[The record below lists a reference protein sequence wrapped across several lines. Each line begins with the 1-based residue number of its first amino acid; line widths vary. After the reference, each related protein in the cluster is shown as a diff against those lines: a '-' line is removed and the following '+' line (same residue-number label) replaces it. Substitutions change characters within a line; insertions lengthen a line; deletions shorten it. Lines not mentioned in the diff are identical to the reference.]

1 MPQINRVR
9 VNNVKYN
16 NGTQIYDDF
25 KMNFSCSNT
34 LYDLANGG
42 GKSLLMLLLLQNL
55 IPNCH
60 LDEKQP
66 IEKLFRGK
74 DCSNVIHSL
83 IEWRL
88 DEGDKSGFKYMTTG
102 FCARKG
108 TETSENNENIKDTA
122 AFDYFNYCI
131 FYNTYNENDIN
142 NLSLQDSKEK
152 VTYNGLKKQLRALQ
166 SDNSFVVVSDI
177 FENKKGEYQRFISEH
192 GLYESEWEIIRGI
205 NKTEGHVRT
214 YFEQNYRTSRKVVED
229 LLIEKI
235 IQKAF
240 MAKTN
245 KENEEEDM
253 AKTLLDIKD
262 KILELSKKKSEISKF
277 DRQRDIVKDFINK
290 TNILVNV
297 YEEKDKVE
305 DAIVS
310 TYNTLKSNISIKYE
324 EQNALEE
331 ELYRINKD
339 AKEIEKNLE
348 TIKLQRMNH
357 KIDKTKE
364 DLFNLENK
372 FKSADFQFNEQK
384 KDFKLR
390 EAKNYFV
397 DFLESK
403 NKYDETNHLVL
414 NIFKANETLTKDL
427 NLLAYNKKVRD
438 DEKLKD
444 LNNKLSEAV
453 GKLNHLSVKIE
464 EASKEERDI
473 DKNTAVCESDI
484 SKSKIKLQL
493 LKDNVNVLKSQV
505 NIMLLGEID
514 SEIINYEKDR
524 TDSLEKIKENKLLFD
539 SLKEQSHNFK
549 INMAKYEEQLS
560 SMAGK
565 IKSYDELIKQ
575 YEIDK
580 IKAHKLLEVYSAVD
594 ILTLSSSLDIKY
606 KELLGI
612 IFGEEKELQELVDY
626 YTELNQDKPM
636 PSTKEI
642 LKVKEYINRNY
653 NEDGI
658 LGIEFLQGRT
668 LEEKEALLSKIPF
681 LPYSVIVTYNFNKL
695 LKDEKFKECD
705 FGNYAIPI
713 ISLEAVK
720 DKFDFSTNTL
730 IFAVKDRSKFINAD
744 KIKEEKGKIEGE
756 ILEKNNKLELLR
768 RNEETFKLDSS
779 YIKEF
784 KFSYDNKI
792 DLIKKDYDELRQQ
805 INSLEAERIICIKAI
820 DELKLQLETVELD
833 NKSIINKINSLEQD
847 LTLLRELK
855 ISLDGLNN
863 EEIILMELTE
873 GLKVLN
879 SRHMD
884 IKSLM
889 SSQTNEEKSELEI
902 KKVLEG
908 NIALIKH
915 EWEDSYKTYYT
926 KGQYEELDIS
936 DEELEAKFRGSKKA
950 LAEKSTDIKDKEEL
964 LKNYESNMEKNERET
979 IRRGYSIDRLYELKN
994 KNEISLT
1001 GEAELKKLKE
1011 MLQTMEDRAEALN
1024 KEIIISKG
1032 IKDKLQGTI
1041 ETLLSSFLDNFGEYV
1056 PIDIEEFLF
1065 KQYEEDNILSGKK
1078 LVSKKEE
1085 LLKLQIAIGKGI
1097 EALRVIIGDIEVT
1110 LRSSNIHKDKTKTK
1124 LEGIEDIK
1132 GYYVILE
1139 KDYAKACKK
1148 EKDSKLI
1155 FESGKDKNIK
1165 TLKEIGAM
1173 DLAEEF
1179 SRSINV
1185 PTVIEKCRELVD
1197 NLENIKELISLQK
1210 GKIENDIKDM
1220 EQIKDN
1226 FQNQCLQRCR
1236 DVKTELDRLPRL
1248 SRLNLNDE
1256 LIQIVSLQLPY
1267 VKEEQQ
1273 KLHMSEYIEG
1283 TIRKVDSIEDNL
1295 EKIKYIKN
1303 QLALKRLFSV
1313 IVSDMNN
1320 IVLKLYKRE
1329 RISEQSRVLK
1339 YEEAVGS
1346 TGQSQGIYIQF
1357 LISII
1362 NYIKNINSFNADNNK
1377 LRKTIFIDNPFG
1389 AAKDIYIWEPIF
1401 EFLKTNNVQ
1410 LIVPVRGATPAISG
1424 KFDVNYILGQKL
1436 IGDKQQTVV
1445 MEVRSQVSAG
1455 EVEFKK
1461 IEQEQLGLDNFY

>member
-16 NGTQIYDDF
+16 NGTQVYDDF

-74 DCSNVIHSL
+74 ECSNVIHSL

-88 DEGDKSGFKYMTTG
+88 DEGDKSGYKYMTTG

-108 TETSENNENIKDTA
+108 TETSGSNDTT

-142 NLSLQDSKEK
+142 NLSLQDNKEK
-152 VTYNGLKKQLRALQ
+152 ITYNGLKKQLRALQ
-166 SDNSFVVVSDI
+166 SENSFVVVADI
-177 FENKKGEYQRFISEH
+177 FENKKGEYQRFISQH

-245 KENEEEDM
+245 KENDEEDM

-277 DRQRDIVKDFINK
+277 DRQSEVVKDFINR
-290 TNILVNV
+290 TDTLVNV
-297 YEEKDKVE
+297 YEEKDKIE
-305 DAIVS
+305 EAIVS
-310 TYNTLKSNISIKYE
+310 TYNTLESNITTKYE
-324 EQNALEE
+324 EQNSIEE
-331 ELYRINKD
+331 ELYKINKET
-339 AKEIEKNLE
+339 KEIEKNLE
-348 TIKLQRMNH
+348 TIKLQKLNH
-357 KIDKTKE
+357 KLNKTEEELQVLK
-364 DLFNLENK
+364 NK
-372 FKSADFQFNEQK
+372 YESADVQFNALK
-384 KDFKLR
+384 KDLKFR

-397 DFLESK
+397 DFLENK
-403 NKYDETNHLVL
+403 NKYDETKQLLN
-414 NIFKANETLTKDL
+414 NIFKANETLTTDL
-427 NLLAYNKKVRD
+427 NLLAYNKKIRD
-438 DEKLKD
+438 EIKLKALNDKLGEALSKLRD
-444 LNNKLSEAV
+444 LSI
-453 GKLNHLSVKIE
+453 KIE
-464 EASKEERDI
+464 ESTKEERDI
-473 DKNTAVCESDI
+473 YKETAVCESEI
-484 SKSKIKLQL
+484 SKSKARVISLKERINL
-493 LKDNVNVLKSQV
+493 LRIQV
-505 NIMLLGEID
+505 NIMLLSEVD
-514 SEIINYEKDR
+514 SEINNCEKHR
-524 TDSLEKIKENKLLFD
+524 SDSFEKVEKNKFLLD
-539 SLKEQSHNFK
+539 SLKEQNYSFK
-549 INMAKYEEQLS
+549 IDITKHEEKLS
-560 SMAGK
+560 SITAKVNG
-565 IKSYDELIKQ
+565 YDNLIKQ
-575 YEIDK
+575 YNIDEIK
-580 IKAHKLLEVYSAVD
+580 MVKLLEVYSSVEV
-594 ILTLSSSLDIKY
+594 LSLSNSLDIKY

-612 IFGEEKELQELVDY
+612 IFEEEKKLQELVAY
-626 YTELNQDKPM
+626 YTGLNQDKPI
-636 PSTKEI
+636 PETKEI

-658 LGIEFLQGRT
+658 LGIEFLQGRPV
-668 LEEKEALLSKIPF
+668 EEKEELLSKIPF

-695 LKDEKFKECD
+695 LKDERFKEGD

-713 ISLEAVK
+713 ISLDSVKDKLDFNSNGLTFAVK
-720 DKFDFSTNTL
+720 DK
-730 IFAVKDRSKFINAD
+730 SKFINAE
-744 KIKEEKGKIEGE
+744 KIKEEKDRIERE
-756 ILEKNNKLELLR
+756 ILERKNNIELLR
-768 RNEETFKLDSS
+768 RNEETLKIDNS

-784 KFSYDNKI
+784 LFSYGNKI
-792 DLIKKDYDELRQQ
+792 EDIKKEYTELKHQ
-805 INSLEAERIICIKAI
+805 IGLLEAERITCIKAM
-820 DELKLQLETVELD
+820 DGLDLQLKNIEKE
-833 NKSIINKINSLEQD
+833 NKSLLNIMDSLDQD
-847 LTLLRELK
+847 LKVLRA
-855 ISLDGLNN
+855 
-863 EEIILMELTE
+863 
-873 GLKVLN
+873 LKVNLDKLNDEEKLLQDFAGNLKTLN
-879 SRHMD
+879 SRHME
-884 IKSLM
+884 IKNLM
-889 SSQTNEEKSELEI
+889 IFQSDQEKGDLEM
-902 KKVLEG
+902 KKVLGE
-908 NIALIKH
+908 NIDLINH
-915 EWEDSYKTYYT
+915 QWVDMYKTYYNDQ
-926 KGQYEELDIS
+926 QYEELCIT
-936 DEELEAKFRGSKKA
+936 DEELESKFRGSRKA
-950 LAEKSTDIKDKEEL
+950 LEEKSTDIKDKEEL

-979 IRRGYSIDRLYELKN
+979 IRRGYAIDRLYESKN
-994 KNEISLT
+994 RNEISVTVEEELRELEI
-1001 GEAELKKLKE
+1001 GLKSLKDQVEAIDKD
-1011 MLQTMEDRAEALN
+1011 MRST
-1024 KEIIISKG
+1024 IG
-1032 IKDKLQGTI
+1032 IKDKLQGNI
-1041 ETLLSSFLDNFGEYV
+1041 ETLISKFSDEFGDYE
-1056 PIDIEEFLF
+1056 PIEMEVFLF
-1065 KQYEEDNILSGKK
+1065 KQFEEDNILKEKK
-1078 LVSKKEE
+1078 LE
-1085 LLKLQIAIGKGI
+1085 LKREGLQKLQTTIGKGI
-1097 EALRVIIGDIEVT
+1097 EALRIIIADIEVT
-1110 LRSSNIHKDKTKTK
+1110 LRSNNIPKDKTKVM
-1124 LEGIEDIK
+1124 LENKDDIK
-1132 GYYVILE
+1132 NYYKDLE
-1139 KDYAKACKK
+1139 KDYAKVCRK
-1148 EKDSKLI
+1148 EKDFKI
-1155 FESGKDKNIK
+1155 AFEGGKEKNIK
-1165 TLKEIGAM
+1165 TLKEIGAVE
-1173 DLAEEF
+1173 LGEEF

-1185 PTVIEKCRELVD
+1185 PLVIEKCRELID

-1248 SRLNLNDE
+1248 SRLNLNNE

-1273 KLHMSEYIEG
+1273 KFHMSEYIED
-1283 TIRKVDSIEDNL
+1283 TIRKVDSMEDTL
-1295 EKIKYIKN
+1295 EKLKYIKN

-1329 RISEQSRVLK
+1329 RISEQSRTLK

-1389 AAKDIYIWEPIF
+1389 SAKDIYIWEPIF

-1436 IGDKQQTVV
+1436 MGNKQQTVV
-1445 MEVRSQVSAG
+1445 VEVRSQVSAQ
-1455 EVEFKK
+1455 EVEFT
-1461 IEQEQLGLDNFY
+1461 QLMVTGT